1 MVITKAFVFHNMS
14 SEDEKSSDTEESSDS
29 SQEDMPSFTRS
40 IQDAGANIREQ
51 LDEDVEL
58 EEEAQ
63 NMRDNDL
70 NLPQIERRLN
80 QLARSEV
87 NANRKTYR
95 TIVYRNLTNQRPN
108 WDEDVGS
115 VEAINKIDELID
127 TSIQVWVDNHISEF
141 AHAIDKEEDERL
153 TLSDIGRMT
162 VGAGI
167 LQGII
172 ENVSA
177 DAIYEYGKKL
187 SADLINWFIENTSL
201 CTGDLMNAI
210 DAFFRALFGI

>member
-14 SEDEKSSDTEESSDS
+14 REDEKSCDTEESSDS
-29 SQEDMPSFTRS
+29 SKDDTPSFSRS

-51 LDEDVEL
+51 LDENVEL

-63 NMRDNDL
+63 NMRDDKL

-87 NANRKTYR
+87 NANRETYR
-95 TIVYRNLTNQRPN
+95 TIVYRNLTNQRPD

-127 TSIQVWVDNHISEF
+127 TSIQVWVDNHMSEF
-141 AHAIDKEEDERL
+141 AHVIDKEEDERL

-177 DAIYEYGKKL
+177 DAIYEYGKKI
-187 SADLINWFIENTSL
+187 SADLINWFIENTCL
-201 CTGDLMNAI
+201 ATGDLMNAI